1 MNGATNLMKYYIIIV
16 LAIVLGV
23 CGCAHLVKIEDPN
36 ASFEGT
42 SYLIKPPGNGEWL
55 YNRTRSFRGNIKYL
69 FGRKKQSETLSNYA
83 LVSEKISPIIFD
95 NNDCFLDYVKLSI
108 IQDNDPKRMEL
119 IESKFEIKN
128 FKGAKDVSF
137 YVVYKDFSAPNK
149 GNNPYLYVKTAGN
162 IIEHP
167 DKRNILIQLD
177 YSERGVE
184 SELDENFKENAA
196 RFFNNFA
203 FKKP

>member
-1 MNGATNLMKYYIIIV
+1 MANLMRFKIIIV
-16 LAIVLGV
+16 LIFTLGF

-36 ASFEGT
+36 VSFEGT
-42 SYLIKPPGNGEWL
+42 SYVIKPPSNGEWF
-55 YNRTRSFRGNIKYL
+55 YDRMKSFSGNTTY
-69 FGRKKQSETLSNYA
+69 FFSRKNQSKTLSNYA

-95 NNDCFLDYVKLSI
+95 NEKCFLDYVKLSV
-108 IQDNDPKRMEL
+108 IQSNDPQRMEL
-119 IESKFEIKN
+119 AESEFEIKS
-128 FKGAKDVSF
+128 FIGAKDISF
-137 YVVYKDFSAPNK
+137 YVVYKDLNAPNK
-149 GNNPYLYVKTAGN
+149 GNYPYLYVKTAGN

-167 DKRNILIQLD
+167 DKRNMLIQLD

-196 RFFNNFA
+196 RFFNKLT